1 MTMDIIMLHNYR
13 FILLLFS
20 ILSIS
25 CVANAQE
32 IEQSETVEPQGQVTV
47 KVPGP
52 KQTQAKK
59 QRDLI
64 AREKKSDT
72 LTKSDPNKVEA
83 KPKRFF
89 GHQLFRHLESAIVL
103 DAPTQA
109 LLAQGRAVS
118 SRYATANSP
127 TPGSPYYGGTQR
139 NNVSGNLRN
148 YNESEVEVGM
158 PLWLPGQRDA
168 YEATVTTG
176 VREIDEKL
184 ALRRLEVA
192 GLLREAWWN
201 AQRASQDVLVARK
214 RVQAA
219 QEIGQDMTRRV
230 ELGDAAQADA
240 LLAKNETLAAET
252 ELTQTE
258 GAEKIMRVHYAALT
272 GGINP
277 DGTLEIVHSLED
289 IEDHPAL
296 RTPKAA
302 LARAQSQAKLIEATP
317 IDNPDLS
324 IFGRT
329 EHNNQYSDLFSD
341 PINPLAPRVN
351 QRTDS
356 GTVGVRFRMPLPT
369 PGRNEP
375 RAAEAAAEITRLQA
389 DYERTK
395 RFLVAEIKAAKIALN
410 AAQKAAKSA
419 DQRLSVAS
427 EQFELSRKSY
437 ALGETSAFDL
447 YRVRQIQLEA
457 QRMQA
462 AATVAVG
469 AAISRVNQAYG
480 YTP

>member
-1 MTMDIIMLHNYR
+1 MKMDIIMLHYHR
-13 FILLLFS
+13 LILSLLF
-20 ILSIS
+20 ILSIA
-25 CVANAQE
+25 CAAHTQE
-32 IEQSETVEPQGQVTV
+32 MEKSDAVESHGHVTV
-47 KVPGP
+47 QRSGQ
-52 KQTQAKK
+52 KQAQRNK
-59 QRDLI
+59 QRDLT
-64 AREKKSDT
+64 AREKKSDIRA
-72 LTKSDPNKVEA
+72 KSAIAETDT

-118 SRYATANSP
+118 SRYATADSP

-148 YNESEVEVGM
+148 YNETEVEVGM

-176 VREIDEKL
+176 VHEIDEKL
-184 ALRRLEVA
+184 VLRKLEVA

-214 RVQAA
+214 RVQTA

-230 ELGDAAQADA
+230 ELGDAAQSDA

-258 GAEKIMRVHYAALT
+258 GAEKIARVHYAALT
-272 GGINP
+272 GGISP
-277 DGTLEIVHSLED
+277 DGTLEIVHSLDD
-289 IEDHPAL
+289 IEEHPAL
-296 RTPKAA
+296 RAPKAA
-302 LARAQSQAKLIEATP
+302 LARAQSQAKLIDATP
-317 IDNPDLS
+317 IDNPDVS

-329 EHNNQYSDLFSD
+329 EHNNQYSDLFAD
-341 PINPLAPRVN
+341 PINPLAPRIN

-375 RAAEAAAEITRLQA
+375 RAAEAAAEITRLKA

-410 AAQKAAKSA
+410 TAQKAAKSA
-419 DQRLSVAS
+419 SQRLSVAS

-462 AATVAVG
+462 AATVSVG